1 MHVLY
6 TSLSSLAFS
15 TGWARCERV
24 VRGREHGNYQS
35 EGAAPAVEGGVLE
48 EQRGENRLAL
58 HQPPLALAAQP
69 LVVQRNATTVTA
81 ATAAVVAASASAA
94 ADVAAGPSRYCPPE
108 PASTSSTAARRKME
122 VWCSAGISM
131 NLPAAISSGESRE
144 FCHVTYSPMPGRACS
159 ESSM

>member
-1 MHVLY
+1 MRPVQKDYSAVNDL
-6 TSLSSLAFS
+6 FS
-15 TGWARCERV
+15 ACQATKARR
-24 VRGREHGNYQS
+24 RTNQASR
-35 EGAAPAVEGGVLE
+35 GAAGGGDNANSGVGDSSVGDGGV
-48 EQRGENRLAL
+48 GDGAG
-58 HQPPLALAAQP
+58 AGAG
-69 LVVQRNATTVTA
+69 
-81 ATAAVVAASASAA
+81 ASAAADADAAA

-108 PASTSSTAARRKME
+108 PASTSSTAARRKMA